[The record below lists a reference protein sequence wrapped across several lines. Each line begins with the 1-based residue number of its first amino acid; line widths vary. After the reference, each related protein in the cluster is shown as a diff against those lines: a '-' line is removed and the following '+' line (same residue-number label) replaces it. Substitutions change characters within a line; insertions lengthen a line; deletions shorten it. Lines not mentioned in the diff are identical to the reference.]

1 MKDLFCKSSLALW
14 QSVGFFCLHR
24 DLQGHHEAV
33 NRKND
38 LKVNGHEVR
47 LPHFQCFNDMMQPKP
62 YLYEKSCGRN
72 PD

>member
-14 QSVGFFCLHR
+14 QSVVFFCLRR

-47 LPHFQCFNDMMQPKP
+47 LPHFQ
-62 YLYEKSCGRN
+62 
-72 PD
+72 